1 MDRYAQELQQK
12 MYSGQDVLAI
22 RGLDKVQ
29 NISMNAQEM
38 QMFEQLGG
46 TNDDVARYFGVP
58 RPLVMLD
65 TNSHYNDYQNATMEF
80 HTRTIL
86 PQKTGNEK
94 EIARKLIPRPNGD
107 PLKNYG
113 VYRIHIC
120 EKPLMEMDPERKAK
134 YYESMLR
141 TGIMTV
147 NEMRGAEDMPR
158 VEHGDIVYVLTNLA
172 ELGSAKLRDVAGG
185 GRPTKKPSRRRKP
198 ERG

>member
-1 MDRYAQELQQK
+1 
-12 MYSGQDVLAI
+12 
-22 RGLDKVQ
+22 
-29 NISMNAQEM
+29 MNAQEM
-38 QMFEQLGG
+38 QIFEQLGG
-46 TNDDVARYFGVP
+46 TNDHVARYFGVP

-65 TNSHYNDYQNATMEF
+65 TNRHYNDYQNATMEF

-113 VYRIHIC
+113 IYRIHIC

-147 NEMRGAEDMPR
+147 NEMRAAEDMPR

-185 GRPTKKPSRRRKP
+185 GRPTKETQPTEESPKEDEGNQK
-198 ERG
+198 